1 MIKLLLTYSNPKR
14 RLLNQMPLLD
24 QIVFPSKEMMVSSIL
39 NQVPLFKEEVYSSKV
54 IRQRASSRRE
64 RRSGLRKW

>member
-1 MIKLLLTYSNPKR
+1 
-14 RLLNQMPLLD
+14 MPLLD
-24 QIVFPSKEMMVSSIL
+24 QIVFPSKEMMVASIL

-64 RRSGLRKW
+64 PRSGLRKW